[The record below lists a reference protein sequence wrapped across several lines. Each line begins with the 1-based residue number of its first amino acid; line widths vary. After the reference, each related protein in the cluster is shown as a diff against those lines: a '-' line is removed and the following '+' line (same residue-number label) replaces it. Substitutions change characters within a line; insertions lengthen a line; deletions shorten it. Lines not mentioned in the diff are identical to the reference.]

1 MASSTD
7 PATGAGPLF
16 GPGMVA
22 DPYPVYDRLRA
33 SDPVHWHE
41 PFGAWVLTRYADVA
55 AVLHDPRFSAERTG
69 KMQEMAGSADLGP
82 FFEFLSAR
90 MLYADPPRH
99 TRLRG
104 LVSKAFTPHA
114 VEAMRPHVQ
123 ALVDQFLDRVQGQGR
138 MDVIADLAYPLPV
151 TVIVEML
158 GVPVQDRDQLKK
170 WSDDFVVYFSK
181 HLGQVTPE
189 EYRRS
194 AQAVAAER
202 AYFGAAAAERRRQP
216 REDLLSALVQA
227 EEAGDR
233 LTEEELHANA
243 NLLLTAGH
251 ETTTNLIGNGTLAL
265 LRHSDQLE
273 KLRSDPSLIPSAV
286 EEFLR
291 YDSPVQFTHRL
302 AREDVSLGGK
312 TIRKGQFV
320 YLMLAAANRDPARF
334 PDPGRLDVTRKD
346 NHHLAFGQGP
356 HFCLGAP
363 LARLEAQ
370 IAFGTL
376 LRRFLTLRLET
387 DRLEYRETF
396 NLHGLKAL
404 PVRFGAEG

>member
-1 MASSTD
+1 MTTPTAQPLD
-7 PATGAGPLF
+7 LPPLF
-16 GPGMVA
+16 GPEMRA
-22 DPYPVYDRLRA
+22 DPYPVYRRLRET
-33 SDPVHWHE
+33 DPVHWHE
-41 PFGAWVLTRYADVA
+41 PFGAWVLTRYDDVIA
-55 AVLHDPRFSAERTG
+55 ALHDPRFSAERAG
-69 KMQEMAGSADLGP
+69 KMQEMTGSEELRP
-82 FFEFLSAR
+82 FFAFLSSR

-99 TRLRG
+99 TRLRT

-114 VEAMRPHVQ
+114 VEAMRPHIQ
-123 ALVDQFLDRVQGQGR
+123 GLVDQFLDRVQGQGR

-158 GVPVQDRDQLKK
+158 GVPVRDRDRLKQ
-170 WSDDFVVYFSK
+170 WSDDFVAYFAK
-181 HLGQVTPE
+181 HPAQVTPE
-189 EYRRS
+189 EYRR
-194 AQAVAAER
+194 AVQAVAAER
-202 AYFGAAAAERRRQP
+202 EYFGAAVAPLRQHP
-216 REDLLSALVQA
+216 RPDLLSAMVHA
-227 EEAGDR
+227 EEGGDR
-233 LTEEELHANA
+233 LTEDELHGSA

-265 LRHSDQLE
+265 LRHPDQLA
-273 KLRSDPSLIPSAV
+273 KLRADPSLLPGAV

-291 YDSPVQFTHRL
+291 YDGPVQFTHRL
-302 AREDVSLGGK
+302 AKEDIALRGQ

-334 PDPGRLDVTRKD
+334 PDPDRLDIARKD
-346 NHHLAFGQGP
+346 NHHVAFGQGP

-376 LRRFLTLRLET
+376 LRRFPTLSLAA

-404 PVRFGAEG
+404 PVQFGAGS